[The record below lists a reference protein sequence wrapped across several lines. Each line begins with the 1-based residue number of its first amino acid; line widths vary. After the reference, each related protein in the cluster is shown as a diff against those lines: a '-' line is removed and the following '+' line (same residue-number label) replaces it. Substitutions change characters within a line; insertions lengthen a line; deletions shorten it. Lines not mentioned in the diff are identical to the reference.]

1 MILSKT
7 NIFNIFCGSLEKSSV
22 LKIVVANCLK
32 ETVSYILNKKLSLN
46 RLFINLSNKKDK
58 ACLTIDCQQNIL
70 NGPTKFREQKKIK
83 ERTYNNFISKRIPHS
98 DEILF
103 QIESVLRKTKKRKR
117 RNF

>member
-32 ETVSYILNKKLSLN
+32 ETVSYILNKKLWLN
-46 RLFINLSNKKDK
+46 RLFINLSNKKGK

-70 NGPTKFREQKKIK
+70 NGPRKFREQKKIK